1 MPNTKPNIMMNEASN
16 TQPNDAND
24 NILSRLQRIEEENM
38 CLKMQNQQLA
48 LQSIPSNPITPITP
62 VEITPAVYKSNTN
75 KDIHPTEAFVIDV
88 SQNTKT
94 PDFYEKEKYSSLWKL
109 SFWVFLMG
117 LIVGVIAYFIYKVVE
132 ENFTPW
138 IFLPF
143 LMMFVVCFCMTLSV
157 SSDYRNFKREGK
169 NLSQSLDAC
178 NTSNFI
184 LKIYK
189 KLVTAPIIINW
200 ISASLYLVLG
210 FCILFTFLLTY
221 LINLINNGAIHLNE
235 ISFGDLRIIKDPV
248 NLNNPQNVKTPLYA
262 VISFGTLL
270 CFVFVTHLMMITSAK
285 IRLDRMN
292 VYYTQPIITNEDE
305 LKLKQS
311 AFKKGLIVFCILLV
325 IIGII
330 LLVIYLVAFKH
341 KKNRSLIKEEVL
353 SRG

>member
-1 MPNTKPNIMMNEASN
+1 MPNTRPNIMVNDTSN
-16 TQPNDAND
+16 SQVVDSND
-24 NILSRLQRIEEENM
+24 NILSRLQKIEEENAR
-38 CLKMQNQQLA
+38 LKMQNQQLA
-48 LQSIPSNPITPITP
+48 LQSASSNLITPITP
-62 VEITPAVYKSNTN
+62 MDVTPAVYNSNTN
-75 KDIHPTEAFVIDV
+75 KDIHPTEAFVIDI

-94 PDFYEKEKYSSLWKL
+94 PDFYEKEKYSSLCKL
-109 SFWVFLMG
+109 TFWVFLIG
-117 LIVGVIAYFIYKVVE
+117 LILGAIAYFIYKVVE
-132 ENFTPW
+132 EKFTPW

-143 LMMFVVCFCMTLSV
+143 LMMFVVCFCMSLSV
-157 SSDYRNFKREGK
+157 SSDYRNFKRESK

-200 ISASLYLVLG
+200 VSASLYLVLG

-221 LINLINNGAIHLNE
+221 LINLINNGAIHLNQ
-235 ISFGDLRIIKDPV
+235 ISFGDLRIIKNPT
-248 NLNNPQNVKTPLYA
+248 NLNDVINLKTPLYA

-285 IRLDRMN
+285 IRLDRIN
-292 VYYTQPIITNEDE
+292 VYYKEPIITNDDE
-305 LKLKQS
+305 LKLKQN

-330 LLVIYLVAFKH
+330 LLVIYLIAFKH
-341 KKNRSLIKEEVL
+341 KKNRSIIKEEVL